1 MSRGRPVPPAA
12 LRTRRRRRFK
22 PLPAP
27 RSANG
32 SAALC
37 PHPHAEDVSRALI
50 GRCAEARPRPTGEGP
65 ALPRPVPAAL
75 RRAAPPLDERTRC
88 RQSAAGSARLGK
100 AGGVNR
106 ARSGPAGAT
115 GATGRGAARRSGAP
129 APSGPRRRGPRRFP
143 PAPRAPPRP
152 ITAGAHSGPMGS
164 AVPRS
169 GFTFSAGQWRA
180 RPESRQ
186 PMGGAR
192 RVTAGQWEPPTL
204 PCRGAGGG
212 DLPAAA

>member
-1 MSRGRPVPPAA
+1 MSRDCPVPRAA
-12 LRTRRRRRFK
+12 LRARRRRRFK

-27 RSANG
+27 RPANG

-37 PHPHAEDVSRALI
+37 RPPHAPHVSRALI
-50 GRCAEARPRPTGEGP
+50 GRRAEARPSSTGEGS
-65 ALPRPVPAAL
+65 ALPRPGPAAL
-75 RRAAPPLDERTRC
+75 RRAAPPLDEQARC

-100 AGGVNR
+100 AAGVNR
-106 ARSGPAGAT
+106 ARSGPT
-115 GATGRGAARRSGAP
+115 GATGGTGREPGTGSGGTAP
-129 APSGPRRRGPRRFP
+129 PGPQRTGPSRFP

-169 GFTFSAGQWRA
+169 GFTFSADQWRA
-180 RPESRQ
+180 RPASRQ

-192 RVTAGQWEPPTL
+192 RVTAGQWAPPTL